1 MIRVINTHLNGT
13 FYIKKVKPYT
23 NYQYKVV
30 AKLLDSD
37 KKEICELY
45 KEDNLV
51 ELAEKLSKAKN
62 ADGIVDIMGFE
73 NMLFGDSPDTIE
85 NTYLTEYEEFLY
97 MEEGEELDNIMQQEK
112 EWFET
117 TLKPQINRVGQTY
130 ILINF

>member
-1 MIRVINTHLNGT
+1 MRIINNT
-13 FYIKKVKPYT
+13 FQATLYIKKVKPYT

-45 KEDNLV
+45 KEDNLI
-51 ELAEKLSKAKN
+51 ELAKKLSKAKN
-62 ADGIVDIMGFE
+62 ADEIVDIMGFE

-85 NTYLTEYEEFLY
+85 KTYLTEYEEGLY
-97 MEEGEELDNIMQQEK
+97 GEYDEDEIQELVKTEK

-117 TLKPQINRVGQTY
+117 TLKPQINRIGKTY
-130 ILINF
+130 ILVNF

>member
-1 MIRVINTHLNGT
+1 MRIINNT
-13 FYIKKVKPYT
+13 FQATLYIKKVKPYM
-23 NYQYKVV
+23 NYNYKVV

-45 KEDNLV
+45 KEDNLI

-62 ADGIVDIMGFE
+62 ADEIVDIMGFE
-73 NMLFGDSPDTIE
+73 NMLFGDSPDSIE
-85 NTYLTEYEEFLY
+85 NTYLTEYEEGLY

-117 TLKPQINRVGQTY
+117 TLKPQINRIGQTY